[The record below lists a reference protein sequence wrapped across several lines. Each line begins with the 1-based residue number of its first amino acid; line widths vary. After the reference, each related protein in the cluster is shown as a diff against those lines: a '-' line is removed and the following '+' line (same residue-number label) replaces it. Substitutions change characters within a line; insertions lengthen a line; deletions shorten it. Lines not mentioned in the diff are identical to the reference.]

1 MVYRI
6 VLCFLTMVLFHIL
19 RTHGG
24 QPAPLGVSPQ
34 AALGPGAPFAL
45 LFPDLGVC
53 RAVSRSSLQAAIVLQ
68 FFFFFFES
76 VLTEAQPMFLLAQLW
91 PIVAVLLELSEN
103 GSSLTWGSF

>member
-68 FFFFFFES
+68 FFFFSLNLFSQRPNQCFYWLS
-76 VLTEAQPMFLLAQLW
+76 SGQL
-91 PIVAVLLELSEN
+91 
-103 GSSLTWGSF
+103 